1 MLAPRRRVV
10 EQVPHRDP
18 GPWRAGAN
26 AGGPAGAPL
35 HHHAVAFFRVRG
47 ARHDLQAGDGGDGG
61 KGNGGCEPATP
72 IWCVAD
78 DASEDVRDM
87 AIKPD
92 GVEARAGELG
102 K

>member
-1 MLAPRRRVV
+1 MA
-10 EQVPHRDP
+10 EK
-18 GPWRAGAN
+18 AM
-26 AGGPAGAPL
+26 
-35 HHHAVAFFRVRG
+35 
-47 ARHDLQAGDGGDGG
+47 GGDG
-61 KGNGGCEPATP
+61 PATP